1 VSTKREWFAAFRYV
15 APADLE
21 DWLETQAHEGWR
33 LEHVGQ
39 WSSILMTFQKGEPAT
54 YRYVIDAQ
62 VSPRPDYLATYQD
75 AGWEHLGRMASAHVW
90 RRRYDDL
97 RPEAFTDAETV
108 RARSQRF
115 VGAVTVAASV
125 LALGGL
131 AMLLASFFAD
141 LSAGDANQMLA
152 AGILFA
158 SMAVLLIFV
167 AVRIWRQRDR

>member
-1 VSTKREWFAAFRYV
+1 MSTKREWFAAFRYV
-15 APADLE
+15 APADFE
-21 DWLETQAHEGWR
+21 DWLEAQAHEGWQ

-115 VGAVTVAASV
+115 VGAVAVAASV

>member
-15 APADLE
+15 APADFE
-21 DWLETQAHEGWR
+21 DWLEAQAREGWL

-62 VSPRPDYLATYQD
+62 VSPRPDYLATYED
-75 AGWEHLGRMASAHVW
+75 AGWQHLGRMASAYVW
-90 RRRYDDL
+90 RRSYDDQ

-115 VGAVTVAASV
+115 VGAVAVAGSV
-125 LALGGL
+125 LAVGGL

-152 AGILFA
+152 AGILFEA
-158 SMAVLLIFV
+158 MAVALVFV
-167 AVRIWRQRDR
+167 ARRIRRQRDR

>member
-15 APADLE
+15 APADFE
-21 DWLETQAHEGWR
+21 DWLEAQAHEGWQ

-115 VGAVTVAASV
+115 VGAVAVAASV